1 MIITNELQPLSKDLT
16 TITTEIKSYE
26 NMAGQSIF
34 EIGRRLNWVKEHDLT
49 HGEFGNWL
57 ETIRLNQRQAQ
68 RFMKVANELPNTT
81 TLSHLGTNVLYE
93 IATLPEEDR
102 DHKFTT
108 RSGETKKPEDMTVR
122 ELRDLKKQL
131 KAKEEALSNSQQEN
145 ESLQAEN
152 DSMRKQQVQLNQQLA
167 AKQEPKVVE
176 KTVTKEVKP
185 NDYDDIKRHIT
196 ELEKDKKELAKK
208 VDDQQAEINSYKDLQ
223 SQDRQ
228 AFQRVMDGEETVR
241 HAYDNLP
248 SQKAKQA
255 EKKRVQEKKTKATPV
270 KQGSKKTDLHPK
282 QWEPIET
289 HDEYEKSQAEL
300 NRNYSTL
307 KTPTE
312 FLNLRTEGKQDAF
325 MAAINIKDLFPDTAS
340 IIEDYHDGIADAW
353 DVIEKSFPDLADY
366 LKTNFNYLY
375 DVMNHK

>member
-26 NMAGQSIF
+26 NMAGQAIF
-34 EIGRRLNWVKEHDLT
+34 EIGRRLSWVKKHDLA
-49 HGEFGNWL
+49 HGEFGKWL
-57 ETIRLNQRQAQ
+57 KSINLTKDAAD
-68 RFMKVANELPNTT
+68 RFMKIDNELSNDGTYR
-81 TLSHLGTNVLYE
+81 HLGISALYL
-93 IATLPEEDR
+93 IATMPKKEREQPQRL
-102 DHKFTT
+102 
-108 RSGETKKPEDMTVR
+108 SNGETKKPDEMTVR

-167 AKQEPKVVE
+167 TKQQPKEVV

-228 AFQRVMDGEETVR
+228 AQHWQNRGKISIYKLTSNTRDYMRANTLTTD
-241 HAYDNLP
+241 DK
-248 SQKAKQA
+248 KA
-255 EKKRVQEKKTKATPV
+255 
-270 KQGSKKTDLHPK
+270 
-282 QWEPIET
+282 
-289 HDEYEKSQAEL
+289 
-300 NRNYSTL
+300 
-307 KTPTE
+307 
-312 FLNLRTEGKQDAF
+312 
-325 MAAINIKDLFPDTAS
+325 
-340 IIEDYHDGIADAW
+340 IADASEEALTDLNNCLNDLQKMID
-353 DVIEKSFPDLADY
+353 DVREL
-366 LKTNFNYLY
+366 TNGRRIVEGEIIN
-375 DVMNHK
+375 D

>member
-34 EIGRRLNWVKEHDLT
+34 EIGRRLNWVKEHDLA
-49 HGEFGNWL
+49 HGEFGSWL

-68 RFMKVANELPNTT
+68 RFMKIAASLPNTT
-81 TLSHLGTNVLYE
+81 TWSHLGTRVLYE
-93 IATLPEEDR
+93 IATLPEPDR
-102 DHKFTT
+102 NKEFTT
-108 RSGETKKPEDMTVR
+108 RSGETKKPDEMTVR

-167 AKQEPKVVE
+167 AKQEPRVVE

-185 NDYDDIKRHIT
+185 DDYDDIKRHIT

-228 AFQRVMDGEETVR
+228 AQHWQNRGKISIYKLTSNTRDYMRANTLTTD
-241 HAYDNLP
+241 DK
-248 SQKAKQA
+248 KA
-255 EKKRVQEKKTKATPV
+255 
-270 KQGSKKTDLHPK
+270 
-282 QWEPIET
+282 
-289 HDEYEKSQAEL
+289 
-300 NRNYSTL
+300 
-307 KTPTE
+307 
-312 FLNLRTEGKQDAF
+312 
-325 MAAINIKDLFPDTAS
+325 
-340 IIEDYHDGIADAW
+340 IADANEEALTDLNNCLNDLQKMID
-353 DVIEKSFPDLADY
+353 DVREL
-366 LKTNFNYLY
+366 TNGRRIVEGEIIN
-375 DVMNHK
+375 D

>member
-26 NMAGQSIF
+26 NMAGQAIF

-81 TLSHLGTNVLYE
+81 TLSHLGANVLYE

-108 RSGETKKPEDMTVR
+108 RSGEIKKPDEMTVR

-167 AKQEPKVVE
+167 AKQDPRVVE

-228 AFQRVMDGEETVR
+228 AQHWQNRGKISIYKLTSNTRDYMRANTLTTD
-241 HAYDNLP
+241 DK
-248 SQKAKQA
+248 KA
-255 EKKRVQEKKTKATPV
+255 
-270 KQGSKKTDLHPK
+270 
-282 QWEPIET
+282 
-289 HDEYEKSQAEL
+289 
-300 NRNYSTL
+300 
-307 KTPTE
+307 
-312 FLNLRTEGKQDAF
+312 
-325 MAAINIKDLFPDTAS
+325 
-340 IIEDYHDGIADAW
+340 IADASEEALTDLNNCLNDLQKMID
-353 DVIEKSFPDLADY
+353 DVREL
-366 LKTNFNYLY
+366 TNGRRIVEGEIIN
-375 DVMNHK
+375 D

>member
-34 EIGRRLNWVKEHDLT
+34 EIGRRLNWVKEHDLA
-49 HGEFGNWL
+49 HGEFGSWL

-68 RFMKVANELPNTT
+68 RFMKIAASLPNTT
-81 TLSHLGTNVLYE
+81 TWSHLGTRVLYE
-93 IATLPEEDR
+93 IATLPEPDR
-102 DHKFTT
+102 NKEFTT
-108 RSGETKKPEDMTVR
+108 RSGEIKKPDEMTVR
-122 ELRDLKKQL
+122 ELRELKKQL
-131 KAKEEALSNSQQEN
+131 KAKEKALSNSQQEN

-167 AKQEPKVVE
+167 AKQEPKEVV

-228 AFQRVMDGEETVR
+228 AQHWQNRGKISIYKLTSNTRDYMRANTLTTD
-241 HAYDNLP
+241 DK
-248 SQKAKQA
+248 KA
-255 EKKRVQEKKTKATPV
+255 
-270 KQGSKKTDLHPK
+270 
-282 QWEPIET
+282 
-289 HDEYEKSQAEL
+289 
-300 NRNYSTL
+300 
-307 KTPTE
+307 
-312 FLNLRTEGKQDAF
+312 
-325 MAAINIKDLFPDTAS
+325 
-340 IIEDYHDGIADAW
+340 IADASEEALTDLNDCLDDLQKMID
-353 DVIEKSFPDLADY
+353 DVREL
-366 LKTNFNYLY
+366 TNGRRIVEGEIIN
-375 DVMNHK
+375 D

>member
-68 RFMKVANELPNTT
+68 RFMKIATSLPNTT
-81 TLSHLGTNVLYE
+81 TWSHLGTRVLYE
-93 IATLPEEDR
+93 IATLPEPDR
-102 DHKFTT
+102 NKEFTT
-108 RSGETKKPEDMTVR
+108 RSGEIKKPDEMTVR

-167 AKQEPKVVE
+167 TKQQPKEVV

-228 AFQRVMDGEETVR
+228 AQHWQNRGKISIYKLTSNTRDYMRANTLTTD
-241 HAYDNLP
+241 DK
-248 SQKAKQA
+248 KA
-255 EKKRVQEKKTKATPV
+255 
-270 KQGSKKTDLHPK
+270 
-282 QWEPIET
+282 
-289 HDEYEKSQAEL
+289 
-300 NRNYSTL
+300 
-307 KTPTE
+307 
-312 FLNLRTEGKQDAF
+312 
-325 MAAINIKDLFPDTAS
+325 
-340 IIEDYHDGIADAW
+340 IADASEEALTDLNNCLNDLQKMID
-353 DVIEKSFPDLADY
+353 DVREL
-366 LKTNFNYLY
+366 TNGRRIVEGEIIN
-375 DVMNHK
+375 D

>member
-34 EIGRRLNWVKEHDLT
+34 EIGRRLNWVKEHDLA
-49 HGEFGNWL
+49 HGEFILWL
-57 ETIRLNQRQAQ
+57 DSVSLDRHTANK
-68 RFMKVANELPNTT
+68 FMKIAKELPNGGTYT
-81 TLSHLGTNVLYE
+81 HLGARALYE
-93 IATLPEEDR
+93 IATLPEPDR
-102 DHKFTT
+102 NKEFTT
-108 RSGETKKPEDMTVR
+108 RSGEIKKPDEMTVR

-167 AKQEPKVVE
+167 TKQQPKEVV

-228 AFQRVMDGEETVR
+228 AQHWQNRGKISIYKLTSNTRDYMRANTLTTD
-241 HAYDNLP
+241 DK
-248 SQKAKQA
+248 KA
-255 EKKRVQEKKTKATPV
+255 
-270 KQGSKKTDLHPK
+270 
-282 QWEPIET
+282 
-289 HDEYEKSQAEL
+289 
-300 NRNYSTL
+300 
-307 KTPTE
+307 
-312 FLNLRTEGKQDAF
+312 
-325 MAAINIKDLFPDTAS
+325 
-340 IIEDYHDGIADAW
+340 IADASEEALTDLNNCLNDLQKMID
-353 DVIEKSFPDLADY
+353 DVREL
-366 LKTNFNYLY
+366 TNGRRIVEGEIIN
-375 DVMNHK
+375 D

>member
-34 EIGRRLNWVKEHDLT
+34 EIGRRLKWVKEHDLA
-49 HGEFGNWL
+49 HGQFGDWVKSL
-57 ETIRLNQRQAQ
+57 GIDPSSASH
-68 RFMKVANELPNTT
+68 FMKIASELK
-81 TLSHLGTNVLYE
+81 LGTYPNMGAKALYL
-93 IATLPEEDR
+93 IATMPPEER
-102 DHKFTT
+102 DNPQ
-108 RSGETKKPEDMTVR
+108 RLSNGEIKKPEDMTVR
-122 ELRDLKKQL
+122 ELREVKKQL

-167 AKQEPKVVE
+167 TKQQPKEVV

-228 AFQRVMDGEETVR
+228 AQHWQNRGKISIYKLTSNTRDYMRANTLTTD
-241 HAYDNLP
+241 DK
-248 SQKAKQA
+248 KA
-255 EKKRVQEKKTKATPV
+255 
-270 KQGSKKTDLHPK
+270 
-282 QWEPIET
+282 
-289 HDEYEKSQAEL
+289 
-300 NRNYSTL
+300 
-307 KTPTE
+307 
-312 FLNLRTEGKQDAF
+312 
-325 MAAINIKDLFPDTAS
+325 
-340 IIEDYHDGIADAW
+340 IADAS
-353 DVIEKSFPDLADY
+353 EEALTDLNDC
-366 LKTNFNYLY
+366 LDDLQKMIDGVRELTNGRRIVEGEIIN
-375 DVMNHK
+375 D

>member
-1 MIITNELQPLSKDLT
+1 
-16 TITTEIKSYE
+16 
-26 NMAGQSIF
+26 MAGQSIF
-34 EIGRRLNWVKEHDLT
+34 EIGRRLNWVKEHDLA
-49 HGEFGNWL
+49 HGEFGSWL

-68 RFMKVANELPNTT
+68 RFMKIAASLPNTT
-81 TLSHLGTNVLYE
+81 TWSHLGTRVLYE
-93 IATLPEEDR
+93 IATLPEPDR
-102 DHKFTT
+102 NKEFTT
-108 RSGETKKPEDMTVR
+108 RSGEIKKPDEMTVR

-228 AFQRVMDGEETVR
+228 AQHWQNRGKISIYKLTSNTRDYMRANTLTTD
-241 HAYDNLP
+241 DK
-248 SQKAKQA
+248 KA
-255 EKKRVQEKKTKATPV
+255 
-270 KQGSKKTDLHPK
+270 
-282 QWEPIET
+282 
-289 HDEYEKSQAEL
+289 
-300 NRNYSTL
+300 
-307 KTPTE
+307 
-312 FLNLRTEGKQDAF
+312 
-325 MAAINIKDLFPDTAS
+325 
-340 IIEDYHDGIADAW
+340 IADANEEALTDLNNCLNDLQKMID
-353 DVIEKSFPDLADY
+353 DVREL
-366 LKTNFNYLY
+366 TNGRRIVEGEIIN
-375 DVMNHK
+375 D

>member
-34 EIGRRLNWVKEHDLT
+34 EIGRRLKWVKEHDLA
-49 HGEFGNWL
+49 HGQFGDWVKSL
-57 ETIRLNQRQAQ
+57 GIDPSSASH
-68 RFMKVANELPNTT
+68 FMKIASELK
-81 TLSHLGTNVLYE
+81 LGTYPNMGAKALYL
-93 IATLPEEDR
+93 IATMPPEER
-102 DHKFTT
+102 DKPQQL
-108 RSGETKKPEDMTVR
+108 SNGETKKPEDMTVR

-167 AKQEPKVVE
+167 TKQQPKEVV

-228 AFQRVMDGEETVR
+228 AQHWQNRGKISIYKLTSNTRDYMRANTLTTD
-241 HAYDNLP
+241 DK
-248 SQKAKQA
+248 KA
-255 EKKRVQEKKTKATPV
+255 
-270 KQGSKKTDLHPK
+270 
-282 QWEPIET
+282 
-289 HDEYEKSQAEL
+289 
-300 NRNYSTL
+300 
-307 KTPTE
+307 
-312 FLNLRTEGKQDAF
+312 
-325 MAAINIKDLFPDTAS
+325 
-340 IIEDYHDGIADAW
+340 IADASEEALTDLNNCLNDLQKMID
-353 DVIEKSFPDLADY
+353 DVREL
-366 LKTNFNYLY
+366 TNGRRIVEGEIIN
-375 DVMNHK
+375 D

>member
-81 TLSHLGTNVLYE
+81 TLSHLGANVLYE

-108 RSGETKKPEDMTVR
+108 RSGEIKKPDEMTVR

-228 AFQRVMDGEETVR
+228 AQHWQNRGKISIYKLTSNTRDYMRANTLTTD
-241 HAYDNLP
+241 DK
-248 SQKAKQA
+248 KA
-255 EKKRVQEKKTKATPV
+255 
-270 KQGSKKTDLHPK
+270 
-282 QWEPIET
+282 
-289 HDEYEKSQAEL
+289 
-300 NRNYSTL
+300 
-307 KTPTE
+307 
-312 FLNLRTEGKQDAF
+312 
-325 MAAINIKDLFPDTAS
+325 
-340 IIEDYHDGIADAW
+340 IADASEEALTDLNNCLNDLQKMID
-353 DVIEKSFPDLADY
+353 DVREL
-366 LKTNFNYLY
+366 TNGRRIVEGEIIN
-375 DVMNHK
+375 D

>member
-34 EIGRRLNWVKEHDLT
+34 EIGRRLSWVKKHDLA
-49 HGEFGNWL
+49 HGEFGKWL
-57 ETIRLNQRQAQ
+57 KSINLTKDAAD
-68 RFMKVANELPNTT
+68 RFMKIDNELSNDGTYR
-81 TLSHLGTNVLYE
+81 HLGISALYL
-93 IATLPEEDR
+93 IATMPKKEREQPQRL
-102 DHKFTT
+102 
-108 RSGETKKPEDMTVR
+108 SNGETKKPEDMTVR

-167 AKQEPKVVE
+167 AKQEPKEVV

-228 AFQRVMDGEETVR
+228 AQHWQNRGKISIYKLTSNTRDYMRANTLTTD
-241 HAYDNLP
+241 DK
-248 SQKAKQA
+248 KA
-255 EKKRVQEKKTKATPV
+255 
-270 KQGSKKTDLHPK
+270 
-282 QWEPIET
+282 
-289 HDEYEKSQAEL
+289 
-300 NRNYSTL
+300 
-307 KTPTE
+307 
-312 FLNLRTEGKQDAF
+312 
-325 MAAINIKDLFPDTAS
+325 
-340 IIEDYHDGIADAW
+340 IADAS
-353 DVIEKSFPDLADY
+353 EEALTDLNNCLND
-366 LKTNFNYLY
+366 LQKMIDGVRELTNGRRIVEGEIIN
-375 DVMNHK
+375 D

>member
-34 EIGRRLNWVKEHDLT
+34 EIGRRLNWVKEHDLA
-49 HGEFGNWL
+49 HGEFGSWL

-68 RFMKVANELPNTT
+68 RFMKIAASLPNTT
-81 TLSHLGTNVLYE
+81 TWSHLGTRVLYE
-93 IATLPEEDR
+93 IATLPEPDR
-102 DHKFTT
+102 NKEFTT
-108 RSGETKKPEDMTVR
+108 RSGEIKKPDEMTVR

-167 AKQEPKVVE
+167 AKQEPRVVE

-228 AFQRVMDGEETVR
+228 AQHWQNRGKISIYKLTSNTRDYMRANTLTTD
-241 HAYDNLP
+241 DK
-248 SQKAKQA
+248 KA
-255 EKKRVQEKKTKATPV
+255 
-270 KQGSKKTDLHPK
+270 
-282 QWEPIET
+282 
-289 HDEYEKSQAEL
+289 
-300 NRNYSTL
+300 
-307 KTPTE
+307 
-312 FLNLRTEGKQDAF
+312 
-325 MAAINIKDLFPDTAS
+325 
-340 IIEDYHDGIADAW
+340 IADANEEALTDLNNCLNDLQKMID
-353 DVIEKSFPDLADY
+353 DVREL
-366 LKTNFNYLY
+366 TNGRRIVEGEIIN
-375 DVMNHK
+375 D

>member
-1 MIITNELQPLSKDLT
+1 MIKTNELQPLSNDLT

-34 EIGRRLNWVKEHDLT
+34 EIGRRLNWVKEHDLA
-49 HGEFGNWL
+49 HGEFGSWL

-68 RFMKVANELPNTT
+68 RFMKIAASLPNTT
-81 TLSHLGTNVLYE
+81 TWSHLGTRVLYE
-93 IATLPEEDR
+93 IATLPEPDR
-102 DHKFTT
+102 NKEFTT
-108 RSGETKKPEDMTVR
+108 RSGEIKKPDEMTVR

-167 AKQEPKVVE
+167 TKKQPKEVV

-228 AFQRVMDGEETVR
+228 AQHWQNRGKISIYKLTSNTRDYMRANTLTTD
-241 HAYDNLP
+241 DK
-248 SQKAKQA
+248 KA
-255 EKKRVQEKKTKATPV
+255 
-270 KQGSKKTDLHPK
+270 
-282 QWEPIET
+282 
-289 HDEYEKSQAEL
+289 
-300 NRNYSTL
+300 
-307 KTPTE
+307 
-312 FLNLRTEGKQDAF
+312 
-325 MAAINIKDLFPDTAS
+325 
-340 IIEDYHDGIADAW
+340 IADASEEALTDLNNCLNDLQKMID
-353 DVIEKSFPDLADY
+353 DVREL
-366 LKTNFNYLY
+366 TNGRRIVEGEIIN
-375 DVMNHK
+375 D

>member
-34 EIGRRLNWVKEHDLT
+34 EIGRRLKWVKEHDLA
-49 HGEFGNWL
+49 HGQFGDWVKSL
-57 ETIRLNQRQAQ
+57 GIDPSSASH
-68 RFMKVANELPNTT
+68 FMKIASELK
-81 TLSHLGTNVLYE
+81 LGTYPNMGAKALYL
-93 IATLPEEDR
+93 IATMPPEER
-102 DHKFTT
+102 DKPQQL
-108 RSGETKKPEDMTVR
+108 SNGETKKPEDMTVR

-167 AKQEPKVVE
+167 AKQETKVVE

-228 AFQRVMDGEETVR
+228 AQHWQNRGKISIYKLTSNTRDYMRANTLTTD
-241 HAYDNLP
+241 DK
-248 SQKAKQA
+248 KA
-255 EKKRVQEKKTKATPV
+255 
-270 KQGSKKTDLHPK
+270 
-282 QWEPIET
+282 
-289 HDEYEKSQAEL
+289 
-300 NRNYSTL
+300 
-307 KTPTE
+307 
-312 FLNLRTEGKQDAF
+312 
-325 MAAINIKDLFPDTAS
+325 
-340 IIEDYHDGIADAW
+340 IADAS
-353 DVIEKSFPDLADY
+353 EEALTDLNNCLND
-366 LKTNFNYLY
+366 LQKMIDGVRELTNGRRIVEGEIIN
-375 DVMNHK
+375 D

>member
-34 EIGRRLNWVKEHDLT
+34 EIGRRLKWVKEHDLA
-49 HGEFGNWL
+49 HGQFGDWVKSL
-57 ETIRLNQRQAQ
+57 GIDPSSASH
-68 RFMKVANELPNTT
+68 FMKIASELK
-81 TLSHLGTNVLYE
+81 LGTYPNMGAKALYL
-93 IATLPEEDR
+93 IATMPPEER
-102 DHKFTT
+102 DNPQ
-108 RSGETKKPEDMTVR
+108 RLSNGEIKKPEDMTVR
-122 ELRDLKKQL
+122 ELREIKKQL

-167 AKQEPKVVE
+167 AKQEPRVVE

-228 AFQRVMDGEETVR
+228 AQHWQNRGKISIYKLTSNTRDYMRANTLTTD
-241 HAYDNLP
+241 DK
-248 SQKAKQA
+248 KA
-255 EKKRVQEKKTKATPV
+255 
-270 KQGSKKTDLHPK
+270 
-282 QWEPIET
+282 
-289 HDEYEKSQAEL
+289 
-300 NRNYSTL
+300 
-307 KTPTE
+307 
-312 FLNLRTEGKQDAF
+312 
-325 MAAINIKDLFPDTAS
+325 
-340 IIEDYHDGIADAW
+340 IADASEEALTDLNNCLNDLQKMID
-353 DVIEKSFPDLADY
+353 DVREL
-366 LKTNFNYLY
+366 TNGRRIVEGEIIN
-375 DVMNHK
+375 D

>member
-1 MIITNELQPLSKDLT
+1 MIKTNELQPLSNDLT

-34 EIGRRLNWVKEHDLT
+34 EIGRRLNWVKEHDLA
-49 HGEFGNWL
+49 HGEFILWL
-57 ETIRLNQRQAQ
+57 DSVSLDRHTANK
-68 RFMKVANELPNTT
+68 FMKIAKELPNGGTYT
-81 TLSHLGTNVLYE
+81 HLGARALYE
-93 IATLPEEDR
+93 IATLPEPDR
-102 DHKFTT
+102 NKEFTT
-108 RSGETKKPEDMTVR
+108 RSGEIKKPDEMTVR

-167 AKQEPKVVE
+167 AKQEPKEIV

-228 AFQRVMDGEETVR
+228 AKHWENRGKISIYKLTNNIRDFRSVN
-241 HAYDNLP
+241 NL
-248 SQKAKQA
+248 SSDDKKA
-255 EKKRVQEKKTKATPV
+255 
-270 KQGSKKTDLHPK
+270 
-282 QWEPIET
+282 
-289 HDEYEKSQAEL
+289 
-300 NRNYSTL
+300 
-307 KTPTE
+307 
-312 FLNLRTEGKQDAF
+312 
-325 MAAINIKDLFPDTAS
+325 
-340 IIEDYHDGIADAW
+340 IADAN
-353 DVIEKSFPDLADY
+353 DKARDDLNSSLND
-366 LKTNFNYLY
+366 LQEFIDMLRELTNGRRIVEGEIINE
-375 DVMNHK
+375 

>member
-34 EIGRRLNWVKEHDLT
+34 EIGRRLNWVKEHDLA
-49 HGEFGNWL
+49 HGEFGSWL

-68 RFMKVANELPNTT
+68 RFMKIAASLPNTT
-81 TLSHLGTNVLYE
+81 TWSHLGTRVLYE
-93 IATLPEEDR
+93 IATLPEPDR
-102 DHKFTT
+102 NKEFTT
-108 RSGETKKPEDMTVR
+108 RSGEIKKPDEMTVR
-122 ELRDLKKQL
+122 ELRELKKQL
-131 KAKEEALSNSQQEN
+131 KAKEKALSNSQQEN

-167 AKQEPKVVE
+167 AKQEPKEVV

-228 AFQRVMDGEETVR
+228 AQHWQNRGKISIYKLTSNTRDYMRANTLTTD
-241 HAYDNLP
+241 DK
-248 SQKAKQA
+248 KA
-255 EKKRVQEKKTKATPV
+255 
-270 KQGSKKTDLHPK
+270 
-282 QWEPIET
+282 
-289 HDEYEKSQAEL
+289 
-300 NRNYSTL
+300 
-307 KTPTE
+307 
-312 FLNLRTEGKQDAF
+312 
-325 MAAINIKDLFPDTAS
+325 
-340 IIEDYHDGIADAW
+340 IADANEEALTDLNNCLNDLQKMID
-353 DVIEKSFPDLADY
+353 DVREL
-366 LKTNFNYLY
+366 TNGRRIVEGEIIN
-375 DVMNHK
+375 D